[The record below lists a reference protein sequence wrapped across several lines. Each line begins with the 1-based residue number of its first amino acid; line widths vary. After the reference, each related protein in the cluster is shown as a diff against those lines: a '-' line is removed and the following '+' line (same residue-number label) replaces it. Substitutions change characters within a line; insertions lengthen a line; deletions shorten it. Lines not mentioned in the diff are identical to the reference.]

1 MAEEFLGRLNKLEDR
16 LSQLDESLKRMI
28 TILGEVTEIK
38 SEIRVAKDEI
48 LDVIKSQTPAEPSS
62 PVGEELLQAVK
73 AEIQGIQSGSASDE
87 SLQALKTAFEEF
99 SAQVIQMFGTLRV
112 DLTAAMAVAPAPQP
126 AAAVASAV
134 PVTEAVSEEPMA
146 GAPSS
151 GVPLDRMMK
160 IADHLDTIIGSLRM
174 GCKAGPVLDIMTES
188 RDEIL
193 KIVSSDQITV
203 RIDKWMGVVSSYPK
217 RNELQ
222 AKDILKLKKQIKAE
236 IPKYRPA

>member
-16 LSQLDESLKRMI
+16 LNQLDESLKRMI

-38 SEIRVAKDEI
+38 SDIRMAKDEI
-48 LDVIKSQTPAEPSS
+48 IETIKSQTPTEPTSQATD
-62 PVGEELLQAVK
+62 ELLQAVK
-73 AEIQGIQSGSASDE
+73 TEIQGIQSGGASDE
-87 SLQALKTAFEEF
+87 SLQALKTTFEEF
-99 SAQVIQMFGTLRV
+99 SGQVIQMFETLRV
-112 DLTAAMAVAPAPQP
+112 DLTAAMAVAPVP
-126 AAAVASAV
+126 AAAVATADPVAGAASA
-134 PVTEAVSEEPMA
+134 EPIA
-146 GAPSS
+146 GAPTR
-151 GVPLDRMMK
+151 GVSLDKMMI
-160 IADHLDTIIGSLRM
+160 IADQLDGIVGSLRM
-174 GCKAGPVLDIMTES
+174 GCKAGAVLDVMTES

-222 AKDILKLKKQIKAE
+222 AKDILKLKKEIKAE